1 MGEVVS
7 SGFGYIEGRQI
18 KKAKDSEAEQLRR
31 AAIAREATGTVQAG
45 DQREIGAMVESN
57 AIAAMAAGG
66 GVVDSDIVADLKST
80 TDYNVL
86 SELFASKTES
96 ASMNL
101 QAKMKEF
108 EGRQAKRMATAKLVT
123 SLAVAAGK
131 AAAGAGGAP
140 TGPATPITSTAQSSA
155 VSFGSGYNM
164 NNGTSF
170 AGYS

>member
-1 MGEVVS
+1 MGDVVS
-7 SGFGYIEGRQI
+7 AGFGYIEGRQI
-18 KKAKDSEAEQLRR
+18 KKAKDAEAEQMRR

-45 DQREIGAMVESN
+45 DQRKIGEVVQSN

-101 QAKMKEF
+101 QAKMTEF

-123 SLAVAAGK
+123 AIAVEAGK
-131 AAAGAGGAP
+131 AEAGAAGAP
-140 TGPATPITSTAQSSA
+140 TPITSTAQSSI
-155 VSFGSGYNM
+155 VSSGSGYNM

>member
-1 MGEVVS
+1 MGDVVS
-7 SGFGYIEGRQI
+7 AGFGYIEGRQI
-18 KKAKDSEAEQLRR
+18 KKAKDAEAEQMRR

-45 DQREIGAMVESN
+45 DQRKIGEMVESN

-101 QAKMKEF
+101 QAKMTEF
-108 EGRQAKRMATAKLVT
+108 EGKQAKRMGTAKLVT

-140 TGPATPITSTAQSSA
+140 TPETITSTSQSNIVQPNSGFDMYNG
-155 VSFGSGYNM
+155 SQFGGY
-164 NNGTSF
+164 
-170 AGYS
+170 A

>member
-1 MGEVVS
+1 MGDVVS
-7 SGFGYIEGRQI
+7 AGFGYIEGRQI
-18 KKAKDSEAEQLRR
+18 KKAKDAEAEQMRR

-45 DQREIGAMVESN
+45 DQRKIGEVVQSN

-101 QAKMKEF
+101 QAKMTEF

-123 SLAVAAGK
+123 AIAVEAGK
-131 AAAGAGGAP
+131 AAAGAGAAGAP
-140 TGPATPITSTAQSSA
+140 TPITSTAQSSI
-155 VSFGSGYNM
+155 VSSGSGYNM

>member
-7 SGFGYIEGRQI
+7 AGFGYIEGRQI
-18 KKAKDSEAEQLRR
+18 KKAKDAEAEQLRR

-45 DQREIGAMVESN
+45 DQRQVGNMVESN

-66 GVVDSDIVADLKST
+66 GVVDSDIIADLKST

-101 QAKMKEF
+101 QAKMTEF
-108 EGRQAKRMATAKLVT
+108 EGKQAKRMATAKLIT
-123 SLAVAAGK
+123 SLAVAAGS
-131 AAAGAGGAP
+131 AYAGAKKAP
-140 TGPATPITSTAQSSA
+140 AKKNITSTSQSEIVDSGA
-155 VSFGSGYNM
+155 GVDMYSGQFGGY
-164 NNGTSF
+164 
-170 AGYS
+170 A